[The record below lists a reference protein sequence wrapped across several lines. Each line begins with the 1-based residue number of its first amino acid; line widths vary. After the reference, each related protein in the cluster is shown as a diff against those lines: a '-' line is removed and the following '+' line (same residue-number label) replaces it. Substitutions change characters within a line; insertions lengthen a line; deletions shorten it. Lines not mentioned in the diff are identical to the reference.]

1 MNRRVRR
8 LAETRTERRAEIEN
22 YVGIPLT
29 ERQREKLQQLVDV
42 TPVKSEEEV
51 TALALELGIDHLLDA
66 NEELDRLAVEEL
78 DDIDEG
84 IAAIDRVFQGREATK
99 NPMSLS
105 LTDKQ
110 QRKLQELVD
119 GVPTKTEEEV
129 AAYALEVGVDQLLR
143 TERQL
148 AGLEPYDEDPVPG
161 IPRSSVEQL
170 AMLARAFEVRE
181 QLKTPSSITVSLST
195 MDRYTVDQLVAA
207 TGLKLDEVVKAIV
220 AKGIAALM
228 KERGI
233 ERRKP
238 RTIEVS

>member
-1 MNRRVRR
+1 MRT
-8 LAETRTERRAEIEN
+8 AEVEN
-22 YVGIPLT
+22 YLGIPLT
-29 ERQREKLQQLVDV
+29 EEQREKLQQLVDV

-66 NEELDRLAVEEL
+66 NDELDRLADEEL
-78 DDIDEG
+78 DDEQSVDEG
-84 IAAIDRVFQGREATK
+84 VAAIDRVFQGREATK

-181 QLKTPSSITVSLST
+181 QLKTPSSITVSFST
-195 MDRYTVDQLVAA
+195 MDRYAVDQLVAA
-207 TGLKLDEVVKAIV
+207 TGMKLDEVAKMIV
-220 AKGIAALM
+220 ARGIAALM

-233 ERRKP
+233 ERRKS
-238 RTIEVS
+238 RTTSSAGRETCSRM